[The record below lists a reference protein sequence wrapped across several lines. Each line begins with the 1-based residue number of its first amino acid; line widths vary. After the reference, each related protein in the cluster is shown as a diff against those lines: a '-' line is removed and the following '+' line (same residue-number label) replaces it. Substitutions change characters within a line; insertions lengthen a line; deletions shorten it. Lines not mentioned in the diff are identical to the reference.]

1 MKLITLRIPDQKY
14 DEFLELVKEMG
25 IVIDDTTITSEQKK
39 IVRERI
45 RTARADE
52 MIPWDEARKQLVFVT
67 K

>member
-1 MKLITLRIPDQKY
+1 MKQVTLRIPDQKY
-14 DEFLELVKEMG
+14 DEFIELVEEMG
-25 IVIDDTTITSEQKK
+25 IEIEDSNITTEQKE

-52 MIPWDEARKQLVFVT
+52 MIPWDEARKQFVFEA